1 MVPSLLWLMLNSA
14 AILYSKDKAALQ
26 ADDAAEFP
34 ASCAQRELPT
44 MTNRQTTFPLR
55 HILRAGL
62 SVAGAVFLFMAM
74 AGAPRAQEPPHSLE
88 LSRAVRPWEFL
99 PVTGMR
105 AGLLGDESG
114 RMEAW
119 VYPLKILRQFHLK
132 FHTEGRVLPA
142 EALAR
147 TITVRPESS
156 TILYSGD
163 TFTVRETFFVPVRGQ
178 GAVILLDVETEQPF
192 EIEAAFHR
200 DFQLEWPAALGATY
214 SNWVAEQRAFYFGE
228 EQRKFAALLGSP
240 TAAEPQQEYQ
250 TNYSEGQES
259 SFRLGATA
267 KGKERKLIVIAGS
280 MEGRATAEKTYRHL
294 TADYAD
300 LLKESTEYYRNY
312 LAQTITLDLPDAEI
326 QRAYD

>member
-1 MVPSLLWLMLNSA
+1 M
-14 AILYSKDKAALQ
+14 Q
-26 ADDAAEFP
+26 AHDAAG
-34 ASCAQRELPT
+34 ATR
-44 MTNRQTTFPLR
+44 MHTTPGTPVYFQKLFQWMRLR
-55 HILRAGL
+55 LFGACFAATVILGI
-62 SVAGAVFLFMAM
+62 
-74 AGAPRAQEPPHSLE
+74 GAPTGWGQQAQEKSRDLE

-99 PVTGMR
+99 PVTGNR

-119 VYPLKILRQFHLK
+119 VYPLKILREFHLK

-147 TITVRPESS
+147 TLTVRPESS
-156 TILYSGD
+156 TILYAGD
-163 TFTVRETFFVPVRGQ
+163 TFAVRETLFVPVHEQ

-214 SNWVAEQRAFYFGE
+214 SNWTAEERVFYFGE
-228 EQRKFAALLGSP
+228 EQRKFAALVGSP
-240 TAAEPQQEYQ
+240 TAAQPQQEYQ
-250 TNYSEGQES
+250 TNYSEAQES

-280 MEGRATAEKTYRHL
+280 MEGRAAAEKTYQHL
-294 TADYAD
+294 ASAYAD
-300 LLKESTEYYRNY
+300 LLRESADYYRYY
-312 LAQTITLDLPDAEI
+312 LGKTVNVE
-326 QRAYD
+326 

>member
-1 MVPSLLWLMLNSA
+1 MATKQSA
-14 AILYSKDKAALQ
+14 
-26 ADDAAEFP
+26 
-34 ASCAQRELPT
+34 
-44 MTNRQTTFPLR
+44 FPLR
-55 HILRAGL
+55 RILRTSFFAPATVFSLVVLAGT
-62 SVAGAVFLFMAM
+62 
-74 AGAPRAQEPPHSLE
+74 APAQEPLHSLE

-119 VYPLKILRQFHLK
+119 VYPLKILREFHLK

-156 TILYSGD
+156 TISYTGD
-163 TFTVRETFFVPVRGQ
+163 TFAVQETFFVPVREQ

-214 SNWVAEQRAFYFGE
+214 SNWVAEHRAFYFGE
-228 EQRKFAALLGSP
+228 EQRKFAAVVGSP
-240 TAAEPQQEYQ
+240 TATDAQQEYQ
-250 TNYSEGQES
+250 TNYSEARES
-259 SFRLGATA
+259 SFRLGATT
-267 KGKERKLIVIAGS
+267 KGKERKLIVIGGS
-280 MEGRATAEKTYRHL
+280 MEGGAAAEKTQRLRLERHARYGRKRSGHAGRRL
-294 TADYAD
+294 
-300 LLKESTEYYRNY
+300 
-312 LAQTITLDLPDAEI
+312 
-326 QRAYD
+326 